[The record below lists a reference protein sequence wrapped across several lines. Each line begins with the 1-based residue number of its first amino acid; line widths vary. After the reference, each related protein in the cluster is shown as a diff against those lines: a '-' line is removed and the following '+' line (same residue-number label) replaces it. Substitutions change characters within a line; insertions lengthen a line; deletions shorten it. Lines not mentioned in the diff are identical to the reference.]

1 MLMKGAIMREI
12 KCRGLRVELDAT
24 TGDYTN
30 TEEWVYGSYC
40 VANTLRGNYFIVLAD
55 GDMQLVDPETVGQY
69 TGLKDKNGVEIYE
82 GSIIKVFHF
91 TDYTGCDK
99 YMYKSV
105 VWNDKLACWYFKSG
119 GELHGPLWVLMKNT
133 DCEVVGDIH
142 TNPELME
149 QQNG

>member
-69 TGLKDKNGVEIYE
+69 TGLKDSLKWDIA
-82 GSIIKVFHF
+82 
-91 TDYTGCDK
+91 D
-99 YMYKSV
+99 
-105 VWNDKLACWYFKSG
+105 NDLEVIGNIHENK
-119 GELHGPLWVLMKNT
+119 ELL
-133 DCEVVGDIH
+133 
-142 TNPELME
+142 E
-149 QQNG
+149 Q